1 LTRGPCSG
9 ARRPACAATV
19 PGRAQELA
27 RGRLR
32 AVAVDGKT
40 CRGARR
46 PDGTRVRLLGVAKK
60 GAHLLDHQE
69 VDAKAQRD
77 QPLLHAQVRALPWRQ
92 VPADSVTRERGH
104 GRAETRTLKAAHVS
118 RLDLTWLPSAPP
130 SSRPSKTP
138 VTRTSSKAAAT
149 KRPPPKPFTSTGS
162 IRTDADIHGTP
173 EPCG

>member
-1 LTRGPCSG
+1 
-9 ARRPACAATV
+9 
-19 PGRAQELA
+19 
-27 RGRLR
+27 
-32 AVAVDGKT
+32 VAVDGKT

-118 RLDLTWLPSAPP
+118 RLDLPWRPTWLPSAPP